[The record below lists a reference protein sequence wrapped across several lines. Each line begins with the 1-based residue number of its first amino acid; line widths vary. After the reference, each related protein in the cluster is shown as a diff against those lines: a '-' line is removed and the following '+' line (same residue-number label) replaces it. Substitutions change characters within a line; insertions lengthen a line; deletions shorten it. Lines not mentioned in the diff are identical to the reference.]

1 MRFRVAV
8 VLALIIAL
16 LPVLGEGD
24 EAQAIGPCFGKSP
37 TIVIAAPGLVTYGTN
52 GNDVIMGTTGIDVID
67 GLGGNDRI
75 CSGMGGDEVHGGPGH
90 DWISAGDGNDS
101 VFGDGGNDFIDGG
114 TGDDSISGWN
124 GDDDLRGGDGNDELW
139 GGRHNDKLYGQ
150 AGKDTILFSGGN
162 DAVNGGGGIDWFD
175 ASGVSKARVV
185 TGLRIDLANGVYGGS
200 VGGKGTIVKI
210 ENVRGTGRDDK
221 IFGHPLTVNR
231 LEGGDGED
239 RIVGDSV
246 SDFVLGGTGADTLI
260 GETWFVRLLGQAG
273 NDKIIAKS
281 GGSAEGGWGTDKCL
295 LGPGSTS
302 QDCERHVLICQGPGD
317 PLPGTATSV
326 TTATGDFDGNG
337 TDGKLQVYR
346 DGGSWYIRLLT
357 DSGYGAAKLL
367 PTGGAEAAR
376 AIGGHDIN
384 KDGVDEAF
392 VVTGAGAYTELVTLY
407 SMHEPIE
414 APPNMR
420 CDVGNVYI
428 GGGTTR
434 ATFPVGASLGNQ
446 AGLVCLA
453 TGVREITQSTVDGA
467 TYERYRSNYSY
478 DPTFGWSNGRLAW
491 LVQKH
496 STLTR
501 PGDDAAIDAAGS
513 LQCGSLSL

>member
-8 VLALIIAL
+8 VLALIVAL
-16 LPVLGEGD
+16 LPVLGGGE
-24 EAQAIGPCFGKSP
+24 EAQAIGPCFGKAP

-67 GLGGNDRI
+67 GMGGNDRI
-75 CSGMGGDEVHGGPGH
+75 CSGLGGDTVEGGYGH
-90 DWISAGDGNDS
+90 DWIDGGDGNYWL
-101 VFGDGGNDFIDGG
+101 FGDGGDDYIDGG
-114 TGDDSISGWN
+114 AGDDTISGWN
-124 GDDDLRGGDGNDELW
+124 GDDELRGGDGNDELW

-150 AGKDTILFSGGN
+150 SGKDTILFSGGI
-162 DAVNGGGGIDWFD
+162 DIVNGGAGVDWFD
-175 ASGVSKARVV
+175 ASGVSKSRVV
-185 TGLRIDLANGVYGGS
+185 TGLRIDLAAGVYGGS
-200 VGGKGTIVKI
+200 VGGKGTIIKI
-210 ENVRGTGRDDK
+210 EHVLGTGKDDK
-221 IFGHPLTVNR
+221 IFGNTAKNR
-231 LEGGDGED
+231 LYGGGGHDKIVIESLYDLADGGIGNDRLVSNAWFTILRGRGGDD
-239 RIVGDSV
+239 
-246 SDFVLGGTGADTLI
+246 VLVHNTLGVAD
-260 GETWFVRLLGQAG
+260 AG
-273 NDKIIAKS
+273 P
-281 GGSAEGGWGTDKCL
+281 GFDKCR
-295 LGPGSTS
+295 LGPGAEAIY
-302 QDCERHVLICQGPGD
+302 CERHVLICQGPGD
-317 PLPGTATSV
+317 PLPGTATSM

-337 TDGKLQVYR
+337 TDGTLQVYR

-367 PTGGAEAAR
+367 PTGGVEAAR

-407 SMHEPIE
+407 SMNEPIE

-428 GGGTTR
+428 GAGTTR
-434 ATFPVGASLGNQ
+434 ATFPVGASVGTQ
-446 AGLVCLA
+446 AGLACLA
-453 TGVREITQSTVDGA
+453 TGLREISQSTVDGT
-467 TYERYRSNYSY
+467 TYEQYRSNYSY
-478 DPTFGWSNGRLAW
+478 DPTFGWSNGRLTW

-501 PGDDAAIDAAGS
+501 PADDAAIDAAGS